1 MPTISERIQK
11 RQERKYQKDAQDRET
26 AIHEYERYEASK
38 RTGKPPIEDRAISGR
53 KKILERKKE
62 ERELKK
68 QEKEFAHPVRTRAIR
83 RAEKMAGLGV
93 DRVQQTASTATRVA
107 GGRLRAVASRAKVSP
122 TTRRLPRDKP
132 GRTRLPV
139 FAEGQAGFAER
150 IALDFGAKPPQD
162 ILPSQQQQTDILGG
176 TKVTDFGFGNKQ
188 YDLGI
193 GNGNKKKVRYY

>member
-11 RQERKYQKDAQDRET
+11 RQEKKYQKEAQDRET
-26 AIHEYERYEASK
+26 ALHEYERYEASK
-38 RTGKPPIEDRAISGR
+38 KTGRLPIEDKAISGR

-68 QEKEFAHPVRTRAIR
+68 QEKEFAHPVRTRAVR

-93 DRVQQTASTATRVA
+93 ERAQQTASTATRVA
-107 GGRLRAVASRAKVSP
+107 GGRLRAVASRARVSP

-139 FAEGQAGFAER
+139 FQEGAPSFAER
-150 IALDFGAKPPQD
+150 IALDFGTKQPEDVLQG
-162 ILPSQQQQTDILGG
+162 QQQPLLASRPLDL
-176 TKVTDFGFGNKQ
+176 FGEGKQ
-188 YDLGI
+188 YDLGL

>member
-11 RQERKYQKDAQDRET
+11 RQEKKYQKDAQDRET
-26 AIHEYERYEASK
+26 ALHEYERYEASK
-38 RTGKPPIEDRAISGR
+38 RTGKLPIEDKAISGR

-68 QEKEFAHPVRTRAIR
+68 QEKEFAHPVRTRAVR
-83 RAEKMAGLGV
+83 RAEKMAGLGIE
-93 DRVQQTASTATRVA
+93 RAQQTASTATRVA
-107 GGRLRAVASRAKVSP
+107 GGRLRAVASRARVSP

-139 FAEGQAGFAER
+139 FQEGAPSFAER
-150 IALDFGAKPPQD
+150 IALDFGQKPQED
-162 ILPSQQQQTDILGG
+162 ILQGQQQPLLASRPLDL
-176 TKVTDFGFGNKQ
+176 FGEGKQ
-188 YDLGI
+188 YDLGL